1 LKNFETRHFPRKNK
15 VSSIVKNLIDSSLMP
30 NDRGEK
36 LMQASNTIMRRR
48 NTFGYHYELGK
59 RDTNVVN
66 SFALTMQ
73 EMYPQRAAE

>member
-1 LKNFETRHFPRKNK
+1 
-15 VSSIVKNLIDSSLMP
+15 MP